1 MAGHVRIYVKG
12 DLPMSEEEKSGS
24 SRVRMTGRPLLVPV
38 DFSAYSEAAL
48 LLASDLADGLGAR
61 LVVLHVVHDPLN
73 MPGYYARMTRK
84 KTLTLMEDIAAE
96 MLDEFMT
103 KVAMRNPERKALQ
116 KPELLLV
123 KGIPVTRI
131 LQVAEK
137 EKARMIVMGSQGAT
151 GLKHL
156 LLGSVAEQV
165 LGLAKL
171 PVTIVKEQ
179 PKR

>member
-1 MAGHVRIYVKG
+1 M
-12 DLPMSEEEKSGS
+12 LEEEKSGS
-24 SRVRMTGRPLLVPV
+24 SRVMMTGRPLLVPV
-38 DFSAYSEAAL
+38 DFSAYSVAAL

-103 KVAMRNPERKALQ
+103 KVAMRNPERKA
-116 KPELLLV
+116 
-123 KGIPVTRI
+123 
-131 LQVAEK
+131 
-137 EKARMIVMGSQGAT
+137 RMIVMGSQGAT